1 MKDFWIRVVS
11 LLLIIG
17 LLVDYNLILQA
28 REKEE
33 KILELTAELEQAN
46 RQAASGD
53 TSAAGAVSYADG
65 IYTGEAEGF
74 GGTVAV
80 EVTVEGGKITGVEV
94 TSAEKEDGAYLSMA
108 EDIIADILEAQS
120 ADVDTI
126 SGATFSSTA
135 IRDASA
141 RALEKAVQP

>member
-1 MKDFWIRVVS
+1 MRHFWIRVVS
-11 LLLIIG
+11 LLLIAG

-28 REKEE
+28 REKDE

-46 RQAASGD
+46 RLAASGD
-53 TSAAGAVSYADG
+53 ASASGEVSYVDG
-65 IYTGEAEGF
+65 TYTGEAEGF

-80 EVTVEGGKITGVEV
+80 EVTVEGGKVTGVEV

-120 ADVDTI
+120 ADVDTV

-141 RALEKAVQP
+141 QALEKAVQP

>member
-11 LLLIIG
+11 LLLIAG

-28 REKEE
+28 REKDE
-33 KILELTAELEQAN
+33 KILKLTAELEQAN
-46 RQAASGD
+46 RLVTSGDASTAGAASY
-53 TSAAGAVSYADG
+53 VDG
-65 IYTGEAEGF
+65 TYTGEAEGF

-80 EVTVEGGKITGVEV
+80 EVTVESGKITGVEV

-108 EDIIADILEAQS
+108 EDVISEILEAQS
-120 ADVDTI
+120 ADVDTV

-141 RALEKAVQP
+141 QALEKAVQP

>member
-11 LLLIIG
+11 LLLIAG

-28 REKEE
+28 REKDE
-33 KILELTAELEQAN
+33 KILELTSELEQAN
-46 RQAASGD
+46 RLSTSGD
-53 TSAAGAVSYADG
+53 TSAVGVPSYVDG
-65 IYTGEAEGF
+65 TYTGEAEGF

-80 EVTVEGGKITGVEV
+80 EVTVKDGKITGVEV

-108 EDIIADILEAQS
+108 EDVISGILEAQS
-120 ADVDTI
+120 ADVDTV
-126 SGATFSSTA
+126 SGATFSSKA

-141 RALEKAVQP
+141 QALEKAVQP

>member
-46 RQAASGD
+46 RLVISGDASTAGAASY
-53 TSAAGAVSYADG
+53 VDG
-65 IYTGEAEGF
+65 TYTGEAEGF

-94 TSAEKEDGAYLSMA
+94 ASAEKEDGAYLSMA
-108 EDIIADILEAQS
+108 KDIISEILEAQS
-120 ADVDTI
+120 TDVDTV

-141 RALEKAVQP
+141 QALEKAVQP

>member
-11 LLLIIG
+11 LLLIAG

-28 REKEE
+28 REKDE
-33 KILELTAELEQAN
+33 KILKLTAELEQAN
-46 RQAASGD
+46 RLSTSGD
-53 TSAAGAVSYADG
+53 TSASGVPSYVDG
-65 IYTGEAEGF
+65 TYTGEAEGF

-80 EVTVEGGKITGVEV
+80 EVTVKDGKITGVEV

-108 EDIIADILEAQS
+108 KDVISEILEAQS
-120 ADVDTI
+120 ADVDTV

-141 RALEKAVQP
+141 QALEKAVQP

>member
-11 LLLIIG
+11 LLLITG

-28 REKEE
+28 REKDE

-46 RQAASGD
+46 RLVTSGD
-53 TSAAGAVSYADG
+53 TSAAGVPSYVDG
-65 IYTGEAEGF
+65 TYTGEAEGF

-80 EVTVEGGKITGVEV
+80 EVTVKDGKITGVEV

-108 EDIIADILEAQS
+108 KDIISEILEAQS
-120 ADVDTI
+120 ADVDTV

-135 IRDASA
+135 ISDASA
-141 RALEKAVQP
+141 QALEKAVQP

>member
-11 LLLIIG
+11 LLLIAG

-33 KILELTAELEQAN
+33 KILELTSELEQAN
-46 RQAASGD
+46 RLVTSGDASTAGAASY
-53 TSAAGAVSYADG
+53 VDG
-65 IYTGEAEGF
+65 TYTGEAEGF

-108 EDIIADILEAQS
+108 EDIIQEILEAQS
-120 ADVDTI
+120 ADVDTV

-141 RALEKAVQP
+141 QALEKAVQP

>member
-11 LLLIIG
+11 LLLIAG

-28 REKEE
+28 REKDE

-46 RQAASGD
+46 RLVTSGDASTACAASY
-53 TSAAGAVSYADG
+53 VDG
-65 IYTGEAEGF
+65 TYTGEAEGF

-80 EVTVEGGKITGVEV
+80 EVTVESGKITGVEV
-94 TSAEKEDGAYLSMA
+94 TSAEKEDSAYLSMA
-108 EDIIADILEAQS
+108 EDVISEILEAQS
-120 ADVDTI
+120 ADVDTV
-126 SGATFSSTA
+126 SGSTFSSTA

-141 RALEKAVQP
+141 QALEKAVQP

>member
-11 LLLIIG
+11 LLLIAG
-17 LLVDYNLILQA
+17 LLVDYNQILQA
-28 REKEE
+28 REKDE
-33 KILELTAELEQAN
+33 KILKLTSELEQAN
-46 RQAASGD
+46 RLVTSGD
-53 TSAAGAVSYADG
+53 TSAAGVPSYGDG
-65 IYTGEAEGF
+65 TYTGEAEGF

-80 EVTVEGGKITGVEV
+80 EVTVKDGKITGVEV

-108 EDIIADILEAQS
+108 KNVISEILEAQS
-120 ADVDTI
+120 ADVDTV

-141 RALEKAVQP
+141 QALEKAVQP

>member
-11 LLLIIG
+11 LLLIAG

-46 RQAASGD
+46 RLAASGD

-65 IYTGEAEGF
+65 TYTGEAEGF

-80 EVTVEGGKITGVEV
+80 EVTVEGGRITGVEV

-108 EDIIADILEAQS
+108 EDIIQEILEAQS
-120 ADVDTI
+120 ADVDTV

-141 RALEKAVQP
+141 QALEKAVQP

>member
-11 LLLIIG
+11 LLLITG

-28 REKEE
+28 REKDE

-46 RQAASGD
+46 RLVTSGD
-53 TSAAGAVSYADG
+53 TSAAGVPSYVDG
-65 IYTGEAEGF
+65 TYTGEAEGF

-80 EVTVEGGKITGVEV
+80 EVTVKDGKITGVEV

-108 EDIIADILEAQS
+108 KDIISEILEAQS
-120 ADVDTI
+120 ADVDTV

-141 RALEKAVQP
+141 QALEKAVQP

>member
-11 LLLIIG
+11 LLLIAG

-28 REKEE
+28 REKDE
-33 KILELTAELEQAN
+33 KILKLTAELEQAN
-46 RQAASGD
+46 RLSTSGDASTAGAASY
-53 TSAAGAVSYADG
+53 VDG
-65 IYTGEAEGF
+65 TYTGEAEGF

-80 EVTVEGGKITGVEV
+80 EVTVKDGKITGVEV

-108 EDIIADILEAQS
+108 KDVISEILEAQS
-120 ADVDTI
+120 ADVDTV

-141 RALEKAVQP
+141 QALEKAVQP

>member
-11 LLLIIG
+11 LLLIG
-17 LLVDYNLILQA
+17 GFLVDYNLILQA
-28 REKEE
+28 REKDE

-46 RQAASGD
+46 RLADSGD
-53 TSAAGAVSYADG
+53 TSAADEVSYVDG
-65 IYTGEAEGF
+65 TYTGEAEGF

-80 EVTVEGGKITGVEV
+80 EVTVEDGKVTGVEV

-120 ADVDTI
+120 ADVDTV

-141 RALEKAVQP
+141 QAIEKAVQP